1 MPGWED
7 MPPLASP
14 CTSSPW
20 TIHGSL
26 EWGRSVVP
34 TGDISRSRAKY
45 RPLHAACPE
54 IPNRHA
60 HPLPAPLL
68 SGMAVAHLRRQNFWC
83 RRDARG
89 TLPGSRA
96 RVVGLPMLPDH
107 RADDPG
113 WDSGLLTFLTIASG
127 DPKTWATNPQIPK
140 SSRVRISWL
149 FVTVDD
155 GGSRAPIRLLGIPDH
170 RVGLKTEEGHDA
182 TSNARDHHHA
192 GALAA
197 ARRGDGGFATRT
209 VRPRAAQRVGTH

>member
-1 MPGWED
+1 

-96 RVVGLPMLPDH
+96 RVMRLPMLPDH
-107 RADDPG
+107 RADDP
-113 WDSGLLTFLTIASG
+113 WSIDET
-127 DPKTWATNPQIPK
+127 
-140 SSRVRISWL
+140 
-149 FVTVDD
+149 
-155 GGSRAPIRLLGIPDH
+155 
-170 RVGLKTEEGHDA
+170 
-182 TSNARDHHHA
+182 A
-192 GALAA
+192 GATRRTMPETLLSRLWNPGGMRNTDVDTSWSDILAA
-197 ARRGDGGFATRT
+197 LAVMGVVIFLLL
-209 VRPRAAQRVGTH
+209 Q